1 MSDPRA
7 KIKLLEK
14 VEMMTE
20 YKRVLVEW
28 KDTPG
33 EGSVATVAIDAE
45 WTEGEDDD
53 GIFFYFSNQNE
64 FEHALAGGDEY
75 DFTLEEIK

>member
-1 MSDPRA
+1 
-7 KIKLLEK
+7 
-14 VEMMTE
+14 MTE

-33 EGSVATVAIDAE
+33 EGFLATVAIDAE

-75 DFTLEEIK
+75 DLTLEEIK